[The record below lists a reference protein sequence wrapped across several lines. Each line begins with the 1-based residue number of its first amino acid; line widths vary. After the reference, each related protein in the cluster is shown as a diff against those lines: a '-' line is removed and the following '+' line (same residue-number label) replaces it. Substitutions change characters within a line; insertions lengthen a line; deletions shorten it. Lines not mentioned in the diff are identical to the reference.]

1 MRPTYNLCF
10 KKLEFVKVPLLVIGG
25 GLSGIAAATRAARFV
40 PDVLILEKHTRIGGL
55 NSYFYR
61 NKTLF
66 ETGLHAIT
74 NYAEPGEKTAPLNRL
89 LRQLKLKRRDF
100 SFCQQYGSEVKFLNS
115 ESLFFSNDFKLLE
128 SQIHEKFP
136 HCIDG
141 LQKLLD
147 FLHTLDPFL
156 PSPFRS
162 AKSVVNEFLGDKL
175 LTEMLLCP
183 LMYYGS
189 SHENDMDLNQFA
201 IMFQAIYQ
209 QGMFRPQNT
218 IKDFLEYLINHYKGF
233 GGKIRTNSAVS
244 KILHKGKK
252 VFGVELSSGEVIEC
266 DHILSTIGSEETRKL
281 YSKKVVPSLPRLSFI
296 ETIFQVKKEKNLKL
310 PSDKTILFF
319 NSSEIF
325 SYQNPTELVD
335 YSSGV
340 ICFPA
345 NFDGIEKKSYF
356 EIRATHLASY
366 AKWRA
371 ISSDKDEYA
380 ALKIASSH
388 KTLACVQNIVGN
400 FSSNIVY
407 ENTFTPV
414 TVEKYTAKIGGAIY
428 GSPVKIKD
436 GDIGFSNLF
445 LAGTDQGFLGIIGS
459 MLSGVSIVNQ
469 HILPKL

>member
-1 MRPTYNLCF
+1 
-10 KKLEFVKVPLLVIGG
+10 VKFPLLVIGG
-25 GLSGIAAATRAARFV
+25 GLSGIAAATRAARFI
-40 PDVLILEKHTRIGGL
+40 PDVLILEKHSRIGGL

-74 NYAEPGEKTAPLNRL
+74 NYAEAGEKTAPLNRL
-89 LRQLKLKRRDF
+89 LRQLKLKRKDF
-100 SFCQQYGSEVKFLNS
+100 SFCQQYKSEVNFLNS
-115 ESLFFSNDFKLLE
+115 ESLCFSNDFRLLE

-136 HCIDG
+136 DCIDEF
-141 LQKLLD
+141 QNLLS
-147 FLHTLDPFL
+147 FLDTLDPFS

-162 AKSVVNEFLGDKL
+162 AKSILNEILGDRL

-189 SHENDMDLNQFA
+189 SHENDMDLNQFT

-209 QGMFRPQNT
+209 QGMFRPKNT
-218 IKDFLEYLINHYKGF
+218 IKEFLDYLINHYQGF
-233 GGKIRTNSAVS
+233 GGRIRTNSGVA
-244 KILHKGKK
+244 KIIHKNKK
-252 VFGVELSSGEVIEC
+252 VSGVELSSGEVIEC
-266 DHILSTIGSEETRKL
+266 DHILSTIGYDETRKL
-281 YSKKVVPSLPRLSFI
+281 FSKGPVVSLPRLSFI
-296 ETIFQVKKEKNLKL
+296 ETIFQIKKRDNLKL
-310 PSDKTILFF
+310 ASDKTIIFF
-319 NSSEIF
+319 NSSENF
-325 SYQNPTELVD
+325 SYKKPKELVD

-345 NFDGIEKKSYF
+345 NFHGIEKKSHF
-356 EIRATHLASY
+356 EIRATHLANYS
-366 AKWRA
+366 KWKA
-371 ISSDKDEYA
+371 ISSNRNEYTA
-380 ALKIASSH
+380 VKTASSH

-414 TVEKYTAKIGGAIY
+414 TVEKYTAKIDGAIY

-459 MLSGVSIVNQ
+459 MLSGVSVVNQ